1 LSARAGNVW
10 RGRFIRLC
18 SFSDLALPLI
28 QLQRGIY
35 TFFCNYVERGPI
47 DIKSATEQS
56 DNPVYI
62 QLAQDLELENV
73 ANAANKLSTGSTLD
87 IYPSMAIGGLGEG
100 ATPVEMASSY
110 STLANRGTRMEPYL
124 VDEVTR

>member
-1 LSARAGNVW
+1 M
-10 RGRFIRLC
+10 LC

-87 IYPSMAIGGLGEG
+87 IYPSMAIGGWGKVRR
-100 ATPVEMASSY
+100 PW
-110 STLANRGTRMEPYL
+110 RWPRPTRLSP
-124 VDEVTR
+124 TAAPAWSRT